1 MGFTISKLFF
11 PEKEIHILVLGLQGA
26 GKTTILQKL
35 KMGDVVTTLPTIACM
50 LCIEDAFDVGATFD
64 YVFLGYLGVA
74 KRFDYY
80 MLSRFSIETVQYKN
94 ITFTAFDV
102 GGQNQYRHFQNAQ
115 GIIFVVDSNDRNRIS
130 EAREELSRIL
140 NTNELSDSLL
150 LVLANKQDLG
160 EAMSAAEITDQ
171 LALQSLRG
179 RSWYIQAACAASG
192 DGLYEGMEWLS
203 NVLKKRG

>member
-35 KMGDVVTTLPTIACM
+35 KMGDVVTTLPTI
-50 LCIEDAFDVGATFD
+50 G
-64 YVFLGYLGVA
+64 
-74 KRFDYY
+74 
-80 MLSRFSIETVQYKN
+80 FSIETVQYKN

-150 LVLANKQDLG
+150 LILANKQDLG

-171 LALQSLRG
+171 LALHSLRG

-192 DGLYEGMEWLS
+192 DGLYEGLEWLS
-203 NVLKKRG
+203 NSLRKRS